1 MGLCRN
7 HIRYFGTLWWEDYT
21 VISVLKSV
29 LAFCSF
35 KCTLLSVDAFP
46 NTAQTLCLSTKCWF
60 HPIFP
65 SKTVMNGAICTLL
78 SWQNTPILLLGRQKA
93 ANNNRRIWQFKRSIK
108 ATPRLTIKAVSP
120 FKDGSKD
127 PFASLLFWGI
137 ELYKFTVKE
146 SCFFSRVWFGVFKEE
161 EKKNPISN
169 SVCIWHIYD
178 ESVCDVWVTV
188 RRMQA
193 SEHWRGAGKGAAR
206 RLRRDRSGAVSREK
220 IVGSATTVITLVQ
233 VVAANR
239 CDATASRQTA
249 GYLLSFRC
257 TSLQKKASSV
267 QTFYPRRRLFL
278 TFPYRDKPTEMESC
292 FSRVI
297 LTSPL
302 EIVGFSGWPLRFLR
316 SASK

>member
-1 MGLCRN
+1 MGLCIN

-29 LAFCSF
+29 LAFSSF

-137 ELYKFTVKE
+137 ELYKFRVKE
-146 SCFFSRVWFGVFKEE
+146 RCVFSVFGLGFLKKE
-161 EKKNPISN
+161 EKKKPISN

-178 ESVCDVWVTV
+178 ESVCDMWVTSG
-188 RRMQA
+188 RMQA

-206 RLRRDRSGAVSREK
+206 RFQRGRNGMVSREK
-220 IVGSATTVITLVQ
+220 LVQ
-233 VVAANR
+233 RRRWSSWFRWWPPADVMQHLPDR
-239 CDATASRQTA
+239 PG
-249 GYLLSFRC
+249 GYLRSVRC

-267 QTFYPRRRLFL
+267 QMFYPRRRLFL

>member
-1 MGLCRN
+1 MGLCIN

-29 LAFCSF
+29 LAFSSF

-137 ELYKFTVKE
+137 ELYKFRVKE

-161 EKKNPISN
+161 EEEKKAPFLIQFASGAFMTRA
-169 SVCIWHIYD
+169 C
-178 ESVCDVWVTV
+178 VTCEWQSEECRRASTEEERGRELHAGSKGTAKEGFLGRKSLV
-188 RRMQA
+188 RRWSPWFRWWPPADVTQ
-193 SEHWRGAGKGAAR
+193 H
-206 RLRRDRSGAVSREK
+206 LPDRPRAV
-220 IVGSATTVITLVQ
+220 
-233 VVAANR
+233 
-239 CDATASRQTA
+239 
-249 GYLLSFRC
+249 Y
-257 TSLQKKASSV
+257 
-267 QTFYPRRRLFL
+267 
-278 TFPYRDKPTEMESC
+278 
-292 FSRVI
+292 
-297 LTSPL
+297 
-302 EIVGFSGWPLRFLR
+302 
-316 SASK
+316 